1 MKSYSM
7 TSSLD
12 VAGLKSFE
20 PPRATHA
27 RATHHGPAF
36 WKRFAQLF
44 HISGLLERVAQW
56 LVGPVE
62 PQIYQRHDRRGKA
75 YYRLYD
81 PKTDQRRLFSSEED
95 MRIWLDQRF

>member
-1 MKSYSM
+1 MKTYSM
-7 TSSLD
+7 TPHLD

-20 PPRATHA
+20 APRSIPS
-27 RATHHGPAF
+27 GPAL
-36 WKRFAQLF
+36 WKRVAQLL
-44 HISGLLERVAQW
+44 HVPGLLERAANW

-62 PQIYQRHDRRGKA
+62 PQIYKRQDRRGQT

-81 PKTDQRRLFSSEED
+81 PKTDQRRMFSTEEE